1 MSSLTSISVMTLEKF
16 SDIYYRAANRKGTN
30 SDLEQLLAHPLSS
43 QELQSIPDDRWL
55 AMFTMKIF
63 QSGMNWQVVRNKW
76 PGFEEV
82 FWGFD
87 IEKMCLTPP
96 EMWEKKAT
104 NPAIIR
110 HLGKVMTIP
119 TNAQMI
125 QRAAREHGSFSNFI
139 AQWPADDIT
148 GLWAYLKK
156 HGARLGGNTGPY
168 TLRLLGKDTFILSGD
183 VEGYLR
189 AQKVI
194 EGGRDTRKSINATQA
209 AFNQWQQESGR
220 PLCQISQIIAFSVGD
235 NRV

>member
-1 MSSLTSISVMTLEKF
+1 MALEKF
-16 SDIYYRAANRKGTN
+16 SDIYHRAATRKGSN
-30 SDLEQLLAHPLSS
+30 SALEQRLSHPLG
-43 QELQSIPDDRWL
+43 QQDLIGIPDDRWL
-55 AMFTMKIF
+55 AMFSQKIF

-87 IEKMCLTPP
+87 IEKMCLVPP
-96 EMWEKKAT
+96 EMWEEKAT

-119 TNAQMI
+119 HNAQMI
-125 QRAAREHGSFSNFI
+125 QRAAKQHGSFSRFI
-139 AQWPADDIT
+139 ADWPESDII

-156 HGARLGGNTGPY
+156 HGSRLGGNTGPY
-168 TLRLLGKDTFILSGD
+168 SLRMMGKDTFILSGD

-189 AQKVI
+189 AHQI
-194 EGGRDTRKSINATQA
+194 IDGGRDTRKSLQA
-209 AFNQWQQESGR
+209 AQEAFNHWQAESGR
-220 PLCQISQIIAFSVGD
+220 PLCQISQIIAYSVGD

>member
-1 MSSLTSISVMTLEKF
+1 MAFL
-16 SDIYYRAANRKGTN
+16 
-30 SDLEQLLAHPLSS
+30 
-43 QELQSIPDDRWL
+43 
-55 AMFTMKIF
+55 
-63 QSGMNWQVVRNKW
+63 
-76 PGFEEV
+76 
-82 FWGFD
+82 
-87 IEKMCLTPP
+87 P

-119 TNAQMI
+119 ANAQMI
-125 QRAAREHGSFSNFI
+125 QRAAREHGSFSNFV

-156 HGARLGGNTGPY
+156 HGARLGGNTGAY
-168 TLRLLGKDTFILSGD
+168 TLRLMGKDTFILSGD